1 MSSQVDVPNFEKYHF
16 YSYHRFQ
23 VEELKS
29 KANAA
34 FSAGKND
41 DAISL
46 YSQAIALDESNHVL
60 YSNRS
65 AAYAKSNKYDEALKD
80 AEKCISLKPDFVKV

>member
-1 MSSQVDVPNFEKYHF
+1 MASQVTFSSLWTISLIYL
-16 YSYHRFQ
+16 Q

-34 FSAGKND
+34 FSAGNND
-41 DAISL
+41 EAIDL
-46 YSQAIALDESNHVL
+46 YTQAIVLDDKNHVL

-65 AAYAKSNKYDEALKD
+65 AAYAKSNKYEDALKD
-80 AEKCISLKPDFVKV
+80 AEQCITLKPDFVKVKI